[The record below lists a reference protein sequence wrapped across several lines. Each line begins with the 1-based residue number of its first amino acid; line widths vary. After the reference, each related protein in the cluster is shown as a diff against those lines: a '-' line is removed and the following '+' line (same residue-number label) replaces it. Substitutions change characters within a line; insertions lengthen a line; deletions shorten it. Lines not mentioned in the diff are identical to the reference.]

1 MELCERHISLC
12 SVGAIEPQFYQTFLD
27 KLGVSDD
34 DLPQFDNFDEL
45 KVKLGDIFAS
55 KTRDEWS
62 EIFDETDACVAPVLD
77 KEEAPDHYHNKSRG
91 SFLASGM
98 PRPAPLLSRT
108 PAIASEAG
116 NNLEWGLHT
125 SEILSEVGF
134 SQQQIDQLLEQRIA
148 QQAEEK
154 ERL

>member
-1 MELCERHISLC
+1 MINDQDCYC
-12 SVGAIEPQFYQTFLD
+12 SVGAIEPQFYNIFLD

-45 KVKLGDIFAS
+45 KVKLGEIFS
-55 KTRDEWS
+55 KKTQAEWS

-77 KEEAPDHYHNKSRG
+77 KEEAADHYHNKARG

-108 PAIASEAG
+108 PATASESSDV
-116 NNLEWGLHT
+116 LEWGLHT
-125 SEILSEVGF
+125 TEILSEEGF
-134 SQQQIDQLLEQRIA
+134 SQEQIDQLLEQRIA
-148 QQAEEK
+148 QQAETTLK
-154 ERL
+154 L